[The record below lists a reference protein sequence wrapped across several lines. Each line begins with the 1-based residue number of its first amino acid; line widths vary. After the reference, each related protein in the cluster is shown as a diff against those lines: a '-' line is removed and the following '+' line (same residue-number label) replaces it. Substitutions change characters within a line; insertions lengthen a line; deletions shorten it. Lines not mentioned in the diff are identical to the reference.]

1 MERSARAIPLYPRN
15 VRRLPGPPVYPFFG
29 EDGKPPWLGD
39 PKAHSPHDMFIHAGF
54 ESRHFLFCS
63 GSHGKGTSP
72 HHPIDT
78 CTHDLRY
85 TCPGSSS
92 GLMTFNGSD
101 GVPWPCH
108 QPWYIYCH
116 WLPNTWY
123 KLHPSVELLRWT
135 RQRWLHCDCVNMG
148 RPVCESVCV

>member
-15 VRRLPGPPVYPFFG
+15 VRRLPGPPVYPF
-29 EDGKPPWLGD
+29 LGRWQTTLVGG
-39 PKAHSPHDMFIHAGF
+39 PQSTQPSWHVYTCWFRVTSFP
-54 ESRHFLFCS
+54 FLFRFTW
-63 GSHGKGTSP
+63 KWDFATPP
-72 HHPIDT
+72 HRHM
-78 CTHDLRY
+78 DLRY

-92 GLMTFNGSD
+92 GLMAFNGSD

-135 RQRWLHCDCVNMG
+135 RQQWLHCDCVNMG